1 MKQPIKI
8 TKQVISNNLLN
19 NFSEEQENIIDL
31 IMVGYDSLSDKVTDT
46 ESKSNPILFRD
57 LMLESLNNFEFV
69 SILDNG
75 GLNIQTPDLDNFD
88 FTNLS
93 IIQQILEGT
102 TGSYIEIT
110 HEDLIKITG
119 KTTINSEPID
129 NSVPLNKRVYL
140 RRYDDFI
147 RRKEREVL
155 NKKLIKFP
163 FSNVPS
169 LEDEVFGPADEY
181 IKDNIDK
188 WINSSIDT
196 GIKKVQ
202 NSYKGIK

>member
-8 TKQVISNNLLN
+8 TKRIIYDNLLN
-19 NFSEEQENIIDL
+19 NFSEEQDNIIDL
-31 IMVGYDSLSDKVTDT
+31 IMTGYDSLSDKVTDT
-46 ESKSNPILFRD
+46 ESNTNPILFRD
-57 LMLESLNNFEFV
+57 LMLEAVENFEFIT
-69 SILDNG
+69 ILDSG
-75 GLNIQTPDLDNFD
+75 EVHIQTPDLDNFD

-102 TGSYIEIT
+102 TGSYVEIP
-110 HEDLIKITG
+110 HEDLVKITE
-119 KTTINSEPID
+119 KTTINSDPID

-155 NKKLIKFP
+155 NKKLVKFP
-163 FSNVPS
+163 FSNTPS
-169 LEDEVFGPADEY
+169 LEDEVFGSADTY
-181 IKDNIDK
+181 VKDNIDK
-188 WINSSIDT
+188 WIQTSIAT